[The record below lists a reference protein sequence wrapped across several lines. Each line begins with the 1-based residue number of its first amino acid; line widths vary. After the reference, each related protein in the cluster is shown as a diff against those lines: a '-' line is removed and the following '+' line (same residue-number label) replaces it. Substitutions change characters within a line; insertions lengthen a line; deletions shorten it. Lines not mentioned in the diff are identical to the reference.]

1 MKYLVLS
8 DTHGKTNQASH
19 LYQQAGDFDGII
31 HLGDY
36 ERDARTLEA
45 ELGTDVFSVKGNM
58 DGGVGELHRILET
71 EGGKIFLT
79 HGHREDV
86 KSSLQRLLY
95 KTEEEGCKAAL
106 FGHTH
111 EPYCG
116 EFGDLILFN
125 PGSLT
130 LPRAGRLP
138 SYGILEIKNG
148 ELHLSL
154 AYCQWAE
161 EVENSPKKTDIQGGY
176 LKNLLNNSDRF

>member
-8 DTHGKTNQASH
+8 DTHGKTNRASR
-19 LYQQAGDFDGII
+19 LYQEAGDFDGII
-31 HLGDY
+31 HLGDN
-36 ERDARTLEA
+36 EGDARALESQ
-45 ELGTDVFSVKGNM
+45 LGTDVFSVKGNM
-58 DGGVGELHRILET
+58 DGGVGALHRILET
-71 EGGKIFLT
+71 EGGKILLT

-111 EPYCG
+111 EPYYG
-116 EFGDLILFN
+116 NFDGVVLFN

-148 ELHLSL
+148 ELHLSI

-161 EVENSPKKTDIQGGY
+161 EVESSPKKPDIQGGY
-176 LKNLLNNSDRF
+176 LKDLLNNSDRF